1 MTTIITTNPAALHA
15 KYPVE
20 GIRTR
25 NGEVIAWPD
34 GLPPLTQALVDQAEA
49 EWAARKRPLSRWSF
63 RLAMKPYEALVGQII
78 DGVQDAALREAIR
91 AKWDHGHLF
100 HFSHDDTQM
109 MLAAILQADPTFDA
123 DAVWAVGEA
132 AEYPA

>member
-1 MTTIITTNPAALHA
+1 MTIHRRNAQTGETEIINEDAPSFTDAL
-15 KYPVE
+15 
-20 GIRTR
+20 T
-25 NGEVIAWPD
+25 
-34 GLPPLTQALVDQAEA
+34 
-49 EWAARKRPLSRWSF
+49 KRPLSRWSF

-78 DGVQDAALREAIR
+78 NGMQDAVLRESIR

-100 HFSHDDTQM
+100 HFERADTQI
-109 MLAAILQADPTFDA
+109 MLGEILKADQTFDA

>member
-1 MTTIITTNPAALHA
+1 MTIHRRNAQTGETEIINEDAPSFAGAL
-15 KYPVE
+15 
-20 GIRTR
+20 T
-25 NGEVIAWPD
+25 
-34 GLPPLTQALVDQAEA
+34 
-49 EWAARKRPLSRWSF
+49 KRPLSRWSF
-63 RLAMKPYEALVGQII
+63 RLAMKPYETLVEQII

-91 AKWDHGHLF
+91 AKWDHGHTF

-109 MLAAILQADPTFDA
+109 MLGEILKADPTFDA

>member
-1 MTTIITTNPAALHA
+1 MTIHRRNAQTGETEIINEDAPSFTDAL
-15 KYPVE
+15 
-20 GIRTR
+20 T
-25 NGEVIAWPD
+25 
-34 GLPPLTQALVDQAEA
+34 
-49 EWAARKRPLSRWSF
+49 KRPLSRWSF
-63 RLAMKPYEALVGQII
+63 RLAMKPYETLVGQII